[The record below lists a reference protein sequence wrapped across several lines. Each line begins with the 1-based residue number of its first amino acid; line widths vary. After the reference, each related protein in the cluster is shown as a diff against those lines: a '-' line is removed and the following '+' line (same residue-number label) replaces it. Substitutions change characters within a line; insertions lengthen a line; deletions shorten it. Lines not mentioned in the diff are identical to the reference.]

1 MAWVI
6 AEAIETFHSRHWTSD
21 TLLDFILS
29 SDLHTFS
36 LSLKDRE
43 LSALL
48 ESEGVLS
55 WITFRVDLCRAWLNV
70 VGAQRR
76 GEVCDRLNA
85 LSLEQMR
92 AERGQ
97 MVRAEEKTLIEHL
110 LKARD
115 IAGEVSNV
123 ITGAITSLI
132 DRHTPKPPP
141 APPPKADAE
150 VVAVQILIAR
160 LREKSKNAGSLA
172 EAIAGEVFD
181 EAEKSGRRG
190 TFNEVLETLQMPRNY
205 LNGWLQD
212 VNPPVSAFLN
222 QIGEAGWNEFQSLL
236 SEVMDDWVAR

>member
-1 MAWVI
+1 
-6 AEAIETFHSRHWTSD
+6 
-21 TLLDFILS
+21 
-29 SDLHTFS
+29 
-36 LSLKDRE
+36 
-43 LSALL
+43 
-48 ESEGVLS
+48 
-55 WITFRVDLCRAWLNV
+55 
-70 VGAQRR
+70 
-76 GEVCDRLNA
+76 
-85 LSLEQMR
+85 
-92 AERGQ
+92 

-132 DRHTPKPPP
+132 DRQTPKPPP